1 MRFMRITGGKYRG
14 RTVYCPPGV
23 IRPAMDRM
31 RTSLF
36 SILGPLDGLS
46 FLDLFSGSGL
56 VGLEAASRGASP
68 VDLVEKDFGKK
79 AVIQR
84 NLSWVEESVK
94 LHLADV
100 KVFLKRADRRW
111 NVVYADPPFPMEGK
125 LEVLQLVGER
135 GLLEPGGSLLLH
147 YPGEESFP
155 EAVGSLVQYDHR
167 EYGRSHVV
175 FYTLP
180 LPQGPEPV

>member
-1 MRFMRITGGKYRG
+1 MRITAGKYRG
-14 RTVYCPPGV
+14 RTVFCPPGE

-31 RTSLF
+31 RTSVF

-56 VGLEAASRGASP
+56 VGIEAASRGAGP

-79 AVIQR
+79 AVIHR
-84 NLSWVEESVK
+84 NLSWVQEPIQ

-100 KVFLKRADRRW
+100 RAFLKRAHRRW
-111 NVVYADPPFPMEGK
+111 DMIYADPPFPMAGK
-125 LEVLQLVGER
+125 LEVLQLVAER
-135 GLLEPGGSLLLH
+135 ALLVPGGSLLLH
-147 YPGEESFP
+147 YPDEESFP
-155 EAVGSLVQYDHR
+155 QTVGSLVRYDHR
-167 EYGRSHVV
+167 EYGRSQVV

-180 LPQGPEPV
+180 PEGS